1 MMIVITI
8 NIFKNLEGGKEFTST
23 ITVGGEGSNVEIHEL
38 NIGGSYGNSG
48 TKLFSNG
55 DIKSDGSLTV
65 DDESTFKSNLTI
77 YEIFWRGN
85 DNGQG
90 TLATRSDTLGPTMEQ
105 LRQVQMALT

>member
-1 MMIVITI
+1 MIAIIHI
-8 NIFKNLEGGKEFTST
+8 NIFKNLAGGGEFTST

-77 YEIFWRGN
+77 YGN
-85 DNGQG
+85 I
-90 TLATRSDTLGPTMEQ
+90 LAGKRQWTRKY
-105 LRQVQMALT
+105 LRHVVIL